1 MMQTRNLRTSY
12 FIIWMFPAPSKP
24 FLQTELGL
32 EDFPCAYST
41 RPDQMRQISPGAGL
55 TLQCSIRRVCDWPQ
69 NTLLQGVTLH
79 KQQEDGLL
87 LESLLT
93 AASCFW
99 FCFSLKDTDLSLF
112 ADFWIPPSTSGKEG
126 VRGKT
131 KMTIMIS
138 PEGAPFQPFFLCQ
151 RWQWRWRWNS
161 TSVFSHTSQWR
172 TGQTWKDEKANFCS
186 TYAGVNLSFTP
197 SLSTLNAHQLRQ
209 PI

>member
-112 ADFWIPPSTSGKEG
+112 ADFWIPPSTSG
-126 VRGKT
+126 RGRSARKNKDDYNDFSRRSSFST
-131 KMTIMIS
+131 FFPL
-138 PEGAPFQPFFLCQ
+138 PEMAVTLEVKQHLCFFSYVSVEDWADMKGWKGQLLFYLC
-151 RWQWRWRWNS
+151 WS
-161 TSVFSHTSQWR
+161 KSKFYSQF
-172 TGQTWKDEKANFCS
+172 KHS
-186 TYAGVNLSFTP
+186 
-197 SLSTLNAHQLRQ
+197 
-209 PI
+209 

>member
-1 MMQTRNLRTSY
+1 MMQTRNSRTSY

-55 TLQCSIRRVCDWPQ
+55 TLQCSIRRVCDWSQ
-69 NTLLQGVTLH
+69 NTLLQGVTPH

-93 AASCFW
+93 AASWFW

-112 ADFWIPPSTSGKEG
+112 ADFWIPTLHVWERKEWEE
-126 VRGKT
+126 K
-131 KMTIMIS
+131 
-138 PEGAPFQPFFLCQ
+138 Q
-151 RWQWRWRWNS
+151 RWLQWFLQKELLFNLFSSARDGSDTGGETAPLLFLIHLSGGLGRHERMKRP
-161 TSVFSHTSQWR
+161 TSVLLML
-172 TGQTWKDEKANFCS
+172 E
-186 TYAGVNLSFTP
+186 
-197 SLSTLNAHQLRQ
+197 
-209 PI
+209 